1 MKEIN
6 AYFKGTSGKENQL
19 DNLKYGL
26 LNDYG
31 YDFASSLIN
40 KYNEDDIIKKKCNP
54 KSKYNIENI

>member
-31 YDFASSLIN
+31 YDFASSYRKYLVLIT
-40 KYNEDDIIKKKCNP
+40 KYFF
-54 KSKYNIENI
+54 